1 MKPGHEDELR
11 LAEHAAQ
18 WLGALKEDKEDATT
32 KTAFFNWLAE
42 SPRHVDA
49 FLSTLVL
56 AQELAELTPESQER
70 IARMVDDADES
81 NVLPAN
87 VLPLAARSATR
98 ANPVSSADQ
107 PRRWRL
113 GAGIAAGIALLAVT
127 WLFLNVG
134 GRQTYTTAVGEQRVI
149 ELADGSIVY
158 LNTHSRVDVHYTDE
172 SRSLR
177 LLDGQ
182 AFFKVQHDASRPFV
196 VHSDGMRIQAIG
208 TQFDVYRR
216 ASGTRVAVI
225 EGLVQISRNDESPL
239 AGTSAASL
247 GRLAAGEAADIAA
260 GGKVTRREPVDTG
273 EAIAWRQ
280 RRLVFRENTLSE
292 IAAEFNRYNATLQI
306 RVVGEAANAEH
317 FSGNFEADAPETLA
331 QALAAD
337 DALVIDRTGREIIIR
352 AR

>member
-1 MKPGHEDELR
+1 MKLGHEDELR
-11 LAEHAAQ
+11 LAERAAQ
-18 WLGALKEDKEDATT
+18 WFGALKEDATAG
-32 KTAFFNWLAE
+32 TAFFNWLAE

-70 IARMVDDADES
+70 ITRMANDASES
-81 NVLPAN
+81 DVLPAN
-87 VLPLAARSATR
+87 VLPLAPRSATR
-98 ANPVSSADQ
+98 TNPIGRTDQ

-113 GAGIAAGIALLAVT
+113 GAGIAAGITLVVAT
-127 WLFLNVG
+127 WLALNVS

-149 ELADGSIVY
+149 ELVDGSIVY
-158 LNTHSRVDVHYTDE
+158 LNTHSRVEVRYTDE

-182 AFFKVQHDASRPFV
+182 AFFKVAHDTSRPFIV
-196 VHSDGMRIQAIG
+196 QSDGMKIQAIG

-216 ASGTRVAVI
+216 ASGTRVAVL
-225 EGLVQISRNDESPL
+225 EGLVQISRNNASQP
-239 AGTSAASL
+239 AGTPADGSL
-247 GRLAAGEAADIAA
+247 GRLAAGEAADIATS
-260 GGKVTRREPVDTG
+260 GKITRREPVDAAKTT
-273 EAIAWRQ
+273 AWRQ

-306 RVVGEAANAEH
+306 RVVGETANAGH

-337 DALVIDRTGREIIIR
+337 DTLVIDRTGREIVIR

>member
-11 LAEHAAQ
+11 LAERAAQ
-18 WLGALKEDKEDATT
+18 WLGALKEDATAR
-32 KTAFFNWLAE
+32 TAFFDWLAE

-56 AQELAELTPESQER
+56 AQELAELTPESQDR
-70 IARMVDDADES
+70 IARMANDAGET
-81 NVLPAN
+81 NELPAN

-98 ANPVSSADQ
+98 TNPVSRTDQ
-107 PRRWRL
+107 PRQRWKL
-113 GAGIAAGIALLAVT
+113 GAGIAAGLTLLAVT
-127 WLFLNVG
+127 WLFLNVS
-134 GRQTYTTAVGEQRVI
+134 GRQTYATAVGEQRVI

-158 LNTHSRVDVHYTDE
+158 LNTHSRVEVQYTDA

-177 LLDGQ
+177 LVDGQ
-182 AFFKVQHDASRPFV
+182 AFFKVKHDTSRPFV
-196 VHSDGMRIQAIG
+196 VHSDDMRVQAIG

-225 EGLVQISRNDESPL
+225 EGLVQISRNDESLP
-239 AGTSAASL
+239 AGTPTDGGL
-247 GRLAAGEAADIAA
+247 GRLAAGEAADIATDR
-260 GGKVTRREPVDTG
+260 KITRREPVDVV
-273 EAIAWRQ
+273 EATAWRQ
-280 RRLVFRENTLSE
+280 RRLVFRKNTLSE

-306 RVVGEAANAEH
+306 RVVGEVANAER
-317 FSGNFEADAPETLA
+317 FSGSFEADAPETLA

-337 DALVIDRTGREIIIR
+337 DTLVIDRNGREIVIR